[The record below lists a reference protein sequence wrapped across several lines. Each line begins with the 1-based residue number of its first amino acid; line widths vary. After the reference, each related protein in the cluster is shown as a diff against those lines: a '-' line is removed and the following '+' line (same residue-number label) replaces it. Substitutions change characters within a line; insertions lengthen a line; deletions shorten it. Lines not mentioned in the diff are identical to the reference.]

1 MKKYRICVQSFISN
15 NSDNKEYDI
24 YFTEATNLENA
35 KEYAHACINNWNK
48 ESRGIIYN
56 IYNISEEK

>member
-35 KEYAHACINNWNK
+35 KEYAHACINNLNK